1 MADRAKR
8 AAELLAE
15 DPYAESLGIRLVD
28 VTDETITV
36 EMDVTETHHNFAG
49 STHGGAL
56 FSLADCAFSLASNVP
71 GGLAVAI
78 DTHLAIT
85 AATKAGDTL
94 QAVVHE
100 ITRGRTLA
108 TYRVAVHR
116 TQDDRI
122 CGTFTGTVY
131 VMPTGA
137 SGA

>member
-1 MADRAKR
+1 MVDRAKR

-15 DPYAESLGIRLVD
+15 DPYAQSLGVALVD
-28 VTDETITV
+28 VTDEFITI
-36 EMDVTETHHNFAG
+36 EMDVTTTHHNFAG
-49 STHGGAL
+49 STHGGVL

-94 QAVVHE
+94 RAVVEE

-108 TYRVAVHR
+108 TYRVLVTR
-116 TQDDRI
+116 TDDERV

-131 VMPTGA
+131 VMPAGA

>member
-1 MADRAKR
+1 MVDRTAR
-8 AAELLAE
+8 ATELLAA
-15 DPYAESLGIRLVD
+15 DPYAQSLGIRLVE
-28 VTDETITV
+28 VTEETITI

-49 STHGGAL
+49 STHGGVL

-94 QAVVHE
+94 RGVVE
-100 ITRGRTLA
+100 EVSRGRTLA
-108 TYRVAVHR
+108 TYRVAVRR
-116 TQDDRI
+116 TQDERI

-131 VMPTGA
+131 VMP
-137 SGA
+137 SG